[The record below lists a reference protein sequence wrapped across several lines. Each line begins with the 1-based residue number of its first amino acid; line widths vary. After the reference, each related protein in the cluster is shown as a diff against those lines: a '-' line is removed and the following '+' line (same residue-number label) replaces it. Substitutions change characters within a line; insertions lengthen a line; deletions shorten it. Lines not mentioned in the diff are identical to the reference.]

1 MARPTKRSRLITWV
15 SGVAALAMIGT
26 IAVVA
31 AGYDAREAPREEPS
45 VWAMRSAGQYA
56 RVNTLTAEIDTVR
69 AVDDPSGI
77 VQSGVSGMVLSH
89 GNGRAW
95 PIDAMLPQDL
105 VESGG
110 GESDEDGTQP
120 DSATKDKNDKKSDG
134 SQAEP
139 ASNATEETSG
149 AQADRMPDGTRDVIS
164 AGEFM
169 LVRTEPGEVYVGAL
183 SNGAGDVGV
192 DFALLDPFAGQAEE
206 GDKPHTFIADAAAI
220 DAEGRV
226 AMLSASTHELRWYS
240 SDRGE
245 FVGVES
251 VPENITADDLQ
262 LAIVDGK
269 WVALNGTNLWR
280 SGSSTAVSL
289 QLDATPK
296 LQASSL
302 KSDGGGVLVAD
313 DGGLWRVTGDEAARV
328 VEASGEPAQPISVGT
343 KQYAAWVGASGARM
357 WRGGDEVLE
366 LDVDTNVKMPGDP
379 DLVFRTNGSAAL
391 LSEVKTGMLWTVPEG
406 LLIPVEQWTLANPP
420 KERDGTVVVAD
431 VTEQEPPIAV
441 DDSFG
446 VRANEPAPLP
456 VLLNDYDPNRKDVLT
471 IDPEGLGAG
480 IDANFGAV
488 SMMPDGQTLAFTPA
502 TGATGS
508 ATFSYRISD
517 GVNTSDPAKVTLT
530 VVSDDVNTAP
540 AWCPVEG
547 CQRPWPTPELAP
559 GGTLVLPIL
568 EGWVDPEG
576 DPIMLASAT
585 PVNADDPV
593 RALVTADGR
602 LAVRHLD
609 PNADGGEVVV
619 RVRVEDAH
627 GKATDRDLVVQ
638 VRSNAKAELAPIA
651 TTVEI
656 GQAITVRPLARV
668 TGGSGSYTLADA
680 SVQSGTAQV
689 SVGAGGTVT
698 VRAEQAGQTLVALT
712 VRDSGTKQ
720 EATGIMRVTAV
731 PSHAK
736 LGLPPLRA
744 FVRPLADTTVDVLD
758 AVPGANSR
766 ALVVQGAQVVE
777 GELRADVVEYAN
789 VRVSGSTPDGA
800 PGRIGSVDVTVAE
813 GADTAVGRMTVFQV
827 PEQTDTGAIAV
838 ADNATVR
845 AGAVAD
851 IPVLDNDVSSPGQRL
866 VLHPEI
872 SGSGTKGELA
882 FASGNTLRYLA
893 PKQPGQYTLSYTTY
907 GASSP
912 EASDV
917 GQVHVTVLPSEGNRD
932 PSPTPLTV
940 RMAPGETGIVR
951 VPLSGVD
958 PDGDRV
964 RLVGVDAP
972 GDALLTATIVPRSAA
987 VSVEASSKAKAGV
1000 QTVKY
1005 TVRDDFGGEGQ
1016 GTLRIIVTDNSR
1028 ATGAPIT
1035 YSDYVRLVQGAKE
1048 PAVVSPLENDLDPT
1062 GGELSIVEVVPNVP
1076 GGKDSE
1082 EYRALE
1088 ARLDTS
1094 ELKKGRIKVQGSSE
1108 PGTVSYRYT
1117 VRSTESSSTA
1127 DGLIVVQVS
1136 ARVGQQ
1142 APTVRDTVLSARDRA
1157 ELEGGGVDVVTD
1169 RVYWAT
1175 GDASTLK
1182 LSVWGSAAKR
1192 FEVHGKKISGK
1203 YRAEGDMVPFKLAGT
1218 DVTGKNVESY
1228 GFLVIP
1234 PLDELRLTLVPGLAP
1249 LKVDEDKSRDAALT
1263 DLIDLGP
1270 NDAAEFKTGGFPTQ
1284 RGQAVCTATSKT
1296 QLSYSAGKG
1305 EPWVDSCLVSVKLT
1319 EQKTWT
1325 ELSVPVQIVPKEPV
1339 AELEPLT
1346 RTIAPGASETI
1357 NLVDMVRWQGQ
1368 REGRP
1373 GDLQFTV
1380 AGGGANFEMS
1390 PAGSQVTVTARAD
1403 ALPGAEDP
1411 ATVTVTG
1418 AGESQAPLTL
1428 RVGEAAK
1435 DTPRAATVQLNCTV
1449 GSACETKLIG
1459 APGEYDPFQGKSG
1472 GGLKLESI
1480 DGAACAAYG
1489 TLQVAGDG
1497 VSVAWPNGDKGAG
1510 GKCTA
1515 TYSVLDA
1522 QKRVGTGTIELDARG
1537 VPRAPVGVTPVDAG
1551 SSSVK
1556 LSVALSTETSHPAT
1570 TGVELVTEN
1579 GGSVGSCALE
1589 GGQASCTVSGL
1600 TPGDKRTYFARAVN
1614 EVGESSQ
1621 SANGAETWAYQ
1632 PPKPPTIESDTV
1644 PWADNTDSGSGKVRV
1659 KIGESSAAS
1668 TVLSID
1674 GNEAP
1679 IAADGIYT
1687 LQAVNHTFSVISVD
1701 DAALIPPAYS
1711 GGDGGR
1717 GASNSTSVTPIG
1729 APIAGEA
1736 VLSLD
1741 GDKRVDWTIAAAGN
1755 WDTNGGNSLSYQY
1768 GFNESDA
1775 VPSCNSSKS
1784 QGKAKPHITVR
1795 GSMCASNDYGKTA
1808 AVATN
1813 VEYTGKKLATTSGK
1827 YTVKP
1832 AASTITATSARWET
1846 IESISWD
1853 NNREPGV
1860 DPTFTTPTV
1869 ENPTVGDVQQCPAG
1883 SAGQTNCSDAAGTLS
1898 PDTGGLQPFAI
1909 SRVSSA
1915 CVAWV
1920 SDTEPPTESSLA
1932 AAFSTQGDAGG
1943 QLSFTQDQN
1952 QPKTVIVSWTNGAR
1966 GEVKFSG
1973 VICDRPAPPTPDPS
1987 TDAGATASSN
1997 ASADG
2002 STAGSMPGGAVG
2014 GSGTAGP

>member
-1 MARPTKRSRLITWV
+1 MAGQTKRSRLITWV

-45 VWAMRSAGQYA
+45 VWAMRSSGQYA

-69 AVDDPSGI
+69 SVDDPSGI
-77 VQSGVSGMVLSH
+77 VQAGAAGVVLSH

-105 VESGG
+105 VENAG
-110 GESDEDGTQP
+110 GEGEAGAE
-120 DSATKDKNDKKSDG
+120 SAKDKQTPKAKNDKPTEG
-134 SQAEP
+134 AEVETVANP
-139 ASNATEETSG
+139 TEGASG
-149 AQADRMPDGTRDVIS
+149 VQADRMPDGTRDVIS
-164 AGEFM
+164 AGKQL
-169 LVRTEPGEVYVGAL
+169 LVRTESGEVYVGELTDETGTA
-183 SNGAGDVGV
+183 GV
-192 DFALLDPFAGQAEE
+192 DLSLIDPFAGETETGEE
-206 GDKPHTFIADAAAI
+206 PRKFVADAAAI

-226 AMLSASTHELRWYS
+226 AVLSAAAQELRWYS
-240 SDRGE
+240 IERAE
-245 FVGVES
+245 FVGVEQI
-251 VPENITADDLQ
+251 PEDITPDDLQ
-262 LAIVDGK
+262 LTIVDGS
-269 WVALNGTNLWR
+269 WAALNGPNLWR
-280 SGSSTAVSL
+280 SGSSKAVSL
-289 QLDATPK
+289 PLDATPK

-302 KSDGGGVLVAD
+302 KSEGSGVLVAD
-313 DGGLWRVTGDEAARV
+313 GEGLWRVTGDEATRIV
-328 VEASGEPAQPISVGT
+328 QASGTAAQPVSVGN
-343 KQYAAWVGASGARM
+343 KQYAAWVSTAGASM

-366 LDVDTNVKMPGDP
+366 LDVDTSVKMPGDP
-379 DLVFRTNGSAAL
+379 DLVFRTNGSTAL

-406 LLIPVEQWTLANPP
+406 RLIPVEQWTLANPP

-431 VTEQEPPIAV
+431 VTEQEPPVAV
-441 DDSFG
+441 DDDFG

-471 IDPEGLGAG
+471 IDPEGLGSDLSAK
-480 IDANFGAV
+480 FGAV
-488 SMMPDGQTLAFTPA
+488 SMMPDGQTIAFTPA
-502 TGATGS
+502 KGATGS

-517 GVNTSDPAKVTLT
+517 GVNTSDPAQVKLT
-530 VVSDDVNTAP
+530 VIADTVNTAP

-547 CQRPWPTPELAP
+547 CQRPWPSPELAP

-576 DPIMLASAT
+576 DPIMLSSAT
-585 PVNADDPV
+585 PVDAEDPV

-609 PNADGGEVVV
+609 PNANGGEVAV

-627 GKATDRDLVVQ
+627 GKASDRDLVVQ
-638 VRSNAKAELAPIA
+638 VRSNAKAELSPIA
-651 TTVEI
+651 TTVEV
-656 GQAITVRPLARV
+656 GQSVTVRPLARV
-668 TGGSGSYTLADA
+668 TGGSGSYTLVDA
-680 SVQSGTAQV
+680 SVQNGTAQV
-689 SVGAGGTVT
+689 SMGAGGAVS

-720 EATGIMRVTAV
+720 ETTGLMRVSAV

-736 LGLPPLRA
+736 LALPPLRA

-766 ALVVQGAQVVE
+766 ALVVQGAQTVD
-777 GELRADVVEYAN
+777 GELRADVIEYAN

-800 PGRIGSVDVTVAE
+800 PGRIGAVDVTVAE

-851 IPVLDNDVSSPGQRL
+851 ISVLDNDVSSPGQRL

-893 PKQPGQYTLSYTTY
+893 PKEPGQYTLSYTTY

-917 GQVHVTVLPSEGNRD
+917 GQVHVTVLPSDGNRD
-932 PSPTPLTV
+932 PSPTSLTV
-940 RMAPGETGIVR
+940 RMAPGETSNVV

-964 RLVGVDAP
+964 RLVSVDAP
-972 GDALLTATIVPRSAA
+972 GNAQLTATIVPRSSAI
-987 VSVEASSKAKAGV
+987 SVEASTKAKAGV

-1016 GTLRIIVTDNSR
+1016 GSLRIIVTDSAR
-1028 ATGAPIT
+1028 STGAPIT
-1035 YSDYVRLVQGAKE
+1035 YSDYVRLVQGAKD

-1076 GGKDSE
+1076 GGEDSA
-1082 EYRALE
+1082 EYRALK

-1094 ELKKGRIKVQGSSE
+1094 EIKKGRIKVKSSPE

-1117 VRSTESSSTA
+1117 VRSSESSSTA

-1157 ELEGGGVDVVTD
+1157 ELESGGVDVVTD

-1175 GDASTLK
+1175 GDAAALK

-1192 FEVHGKKISGK
+1192 FEVNGKKISGK

-1218 DVTGKNVESY
+1218 DVTGKKVESF

-1234 PLDELRLTLVPGLAP
+1234 PLDELRLTLVPALAP
-1249 LKVDEDKSRDAALT
+1249 LKVDEGKSRDAALT

-1270 NDAAEFKTGGFPTQ
+1270 NDHAEFKTGGFPTQ
-1284 RGQAVCTATSKT
+1284 RGQAVCSASSKT
-1296 QLSYSAGKG
+1296 SLSYNAGKG
-1305 EPWVDSCLVSVKLT
+1305 EPWVDTCLVSVKLT
-1319 EQKTWT
+1319 EQKAWT
-1325 ELSVPVQIVPKEPV
+1325 LLSVPVQIVPKEPV

-1357 NLVDMVRWQGQ
+1357 NLVDMVQWQGQ
-1368 REGRP
+1368 RNGRP
-1373 GDLQFTV
+1373 GDLQFAV
-1380 AGGGANFEMS
+1380 AGGGANFEIS
-1390 PAGSQVTVTARAD
+1390 PGGSQVTVTARAD

-1428 RVGEAAK
+1428 RVGQAAK
-1435 DTPRAATVQLNCTV
+1435 DTPRGATVQLACTV
-1449 GSACETKLIG
+1449 GSACQTQLIG

-1472 GGLKLESI
+1472 GGLKVESI
-1480 DGAACAAYG
+1480 DGSSCAAYG
-1489 TLQVAGDG
+1489 TMAVAGDG
-1497 VSVAWPNGDKGAG
+1497 VNVAWPNGAKGAG

-1515 TYSVLDA
+1515 SYTVRDA

-1537 VPRAPVGVTPVDAG
+1537 VPRPPVGVTPVDAG

-1570 TGVELVTEN
+1570 TGVELVTEG
-1579 GGSVGSCALE
+1579 GGSVGSCSLE

-1614 EVGESSQ
+1614 EVGDSDQ
-1621 SANGAETWAYQ
+1621 SANGAETWAYS
-1632 PPKPPTIESDTV
+1632 PPKPPTIESATV
-1644 PWADNTDSGSGKVRV
+1644 PWGDNTDSGTGKVRV
-1659 KIGESSAAS
+1659 KIGASSAAGN
-1668 TVLSID
+1668 VLSID
-1674 GNEAP
+1674 GGEVP
-1679 IAADGIYT
+1679 IATDGIYT
-1687 LQAVNHTFSVISVD
+1687 LPTRNHTFSVISVD
-1701 DAALIPPAYS
+1701 DATLIPPAYS

-1717 GASNSTSVTPIG
+1717 GTSNSTAVTPIG
-1729 APIAGEA
+1729 APSTGSASLA
-1736 VLSLD
+1736 V
-1741 GDKRVDWTIAAAGN
+1741 TGN
-1755 WDTNGGNSLSYQY
+1755 DNTGWEFQTSGWNSASSDPVKLSY
-1768 GFNESDA
+1768 GLGPAGSGVGCTGSSETGTGLKPNLSFEGA
-1775 VPSCNSSKS
+1775 V
-1784 QGKAKPHITVR
+1784 
-1795 GSMCASNDYGKTA
+1795 CASNDYGRAGPVTTGA
-1808 AVATN
+1808 IT
-1813 VEYTGKKLATTSGK
+1813 TGKQLPAINGT
-1827 YTVKP
+1827 YTVEQKGTLNGSSYVWNAGKINWTP
-1832 AASTITATSARWET
+1832 EPTGDVSPFTIAPGSPTAT
-1846 IESISWD
+1846 
-1853 NNREPGV
+1853 V
-1860 DPTFTTPTV
+1860 K
-1869 ENPTVGDVQQCPAG
+1869 QCPSGLAG
-1883 SAGQTNCSDAAGTLS
+1883 HQNCSDDGTVRPAVGSLE
-1898 PDTGGLQPFAI
+1898 PFSI
-1909 SRVSSA
+1909 SRNPGS

-1920 SDTEPPTESSLA
+1920 SDTEPPSESSLA
-1932 AAFSTQGDAGG
+1932 AVFSTVGAPGG
-1943 QLSFTQDQN
+1943 QLSFTQDQDAL
-1952 QPKTVIVSWTNGAR
+1952 KDVIVSWPSGAR
-1966 GEVKFSG
+1966 DSVSFAG
-1973 VICDRPAPPTPDPS
+1973 VICERPDPPATG
-1987 TDAGATASSN
+1987 TDADAN

-2002 STAGSMPGGAVG
+2002 ASESAAVGNTSGGSLPGSAAG